1 MSNVGSSIN
10 NSTNLLSPSIENNTN
25 SNENNTNSLVASN
38 AINEFEDNL
47 DNVFGVNLLDNN
59 NTGISN
65 TGISNTGISN
75 IGINNTGISNTSVSN
90 IIQSNNVQ
98 SNQNSSV
105 DSLNNT
111 LLNNNSDFEIFDNGT
126 PLSEFDNSNKN
137 SNSNVNQNIIKA
149 PNRKLGNNNNNNNVV
164 NTNVEPS
171 DPINN
176 IVNISNN
183 INSNLSNSNS
193 NVDSI
198 LKDGLLE
205 TSSNSSDT
213 QEFYYLD
220 SNNNTNIN
228 SNINTNAVNL
238 KDIDV
243 SNTNV
248 DSNNVKIS
256 DNFVLEFP
264 ARMSDGRQFTDY
276 KSNGFLNLHEQE
288 LKNTLEYRL
297 YLQNNAETI
306 MDNNYNIIASINNC
320 SDCPGYQIV
329 DTKSL
334 LTCSKES
341 CIQEL
346 KDDSGLGFDI
356 QYVVA

>member
-1 MSNVGSSIN
+1 MSNIGSSIN
-10 NSTNLLSPSIENNTN
+10 NSTKLLSPPIENSNNT
-25 SNENNTNSLVASN
+25 NENNTNSLVASN
-38 AINEFEDNL
+38 AVNDFENTL
-47 DNVFGVNLLDNN
+47 DNVFGVNLLDNTGVN
-59 NTGISN
+59 NTGVN
-65 TGISNTGISN
+65 
-75 IGINNTGISNTSVSN
+75 N
-90 IIQSNNVQ
+90 IIQTNNVQ
-98 SNQNSSV
+98 SNQNNSI
-105 DSLNNT
+105 DLLNNT
-111 LLNNNSDFEIFDNGT
+111 LLNNTSEFEIFDNGT
-126 PLSEFDNSNKN
+126 PLAEFDNSNKN
-137 SNSNVNQNIIKA
+137 SNTNVNQNIIKV
-149 PNRKLGNNNNNNNVV
+149 PNRKLGNNNNNNVV

-183 INSNLSNSNS
+183 INTNISNNNN

-213 QEFYYLD
+213 QDFYYLD
-220 SNNNTNIN
+220 SNTDTNTNIN

-356 QYVVA
+356 QYVAA

>member
-59 NTGISN
+59 NN
-65 TGISNTGISN
+65 T
-75 IGINNTGISNTSVSN
+75 GINNTTNNTSIPNTGVNNNTDLNNN

-98 SNQNSSV
+98 SNQNNSI
-105 DSLNNT
+105 DLLNNT
-111 LLNNNSDFEIFDNGT
+111 LLNNTSEFEIFDNGT
-126 PLSEFDNSNKN
+126 PLAEFDNSNKN

-149 PNRKLGNNNNNNNVV
+149 PNRKLGNNNNNNVV

-183 INSNLSNSNS
+183 INTNISNSNS

-220 SNNNTNIN
+220 SNTDTNTNIN

-243 SNTNV
+243 SNTNI